1 MTRQLTVTRKSS
13 FYGAVT
19 SHQIVI
25 DGSPVSR
32 LANGATVTLQIPTG
46 SVVLEIVSKGYKPNR
61 VVIPAGTG
69 SVHADVAQ
77 KVGLS
82 GHSFEISLSYPHG
95 QYAPQGQRPPAP
107 QPQESAI
114 ISCINCSAK
123 MRVPRNRGRLEVTCP
138 SCRRKF
144 MYESGRK
151 PAQQYSSG
159 QQYDSNE
166 LRLFKRGGA
175 QRMEMP
181 DLSTCNDIF
190 VVTRVLIAS
199 WIASYI
205 VNIVLDRNSELW
217 RKVFNGHGTTL
228 DYVEVRLTRTGA
240 DFDIHIHHAP
250 LDHFNYQYTYNEITE
265 SSGPV
270 VTLGD
275 WEIQAVL
282 RMALSRVADLRP
294 DSFVRGTRVSDHS
307 I

>member
-13 FYGAVT
+13 FYGAAV
-19 SHQIVI
+19 SHQILI

-46 SVVLEIVSKGYKPNR
+46 TVTLDISSPGYKSNP
-61 VVIPAGTG
+61 VCIPSGMGA
-69 SVHADVAQ
+69 VHAEVAQ
-77 KVGLS
+77 KVKLIS
-82 GHSFEISLSYPHG
+82 HTFEITLSYP
-95 QYAPQGQRPPAP
+95 QGQQPHT

-114 ISCINCSAK
+114 ISCINCGAK

-166 LRLFKRGGA
+166 LRLYKRGGA

-199 WIASYI
+199 WVASYI

-217 RKVFNGHGTTL
+217 RKVLNGHGTTL

-250 LDHFNYQYTYNEITE
+250 LDHFNYQFTYNEITE

-294 DSFVRGTRVSDHS
+294 DAFVKGSRISDHAF
-307 I
+307 